1 MLSADMIPKISSAG
15 SSASSASENK
25 IVKINAN
32 GQHTWRGAAL
42 PCGIL
47 YSVFSAYEELLRPAL
62 FLIDPEK
69 IHEYALHAL
78 SVFSWL
84 PWLNRKTRESPLRR
98 EVFGLSFPNPVGLA
112 AGFDKNGI
120 AIPAVAAL
128 GFGSVEIG
136 TVTAAAQPGNPKPRM
151 FRVPE
156 AEAIIN
162 RLGFNNRGAAAM
174 AERLQTLRQSTR
186 WPAIPVGIN
195 IGKSRV
201 VLLEDAVEDYLKSLR
216 LLREH
221 GDYFVLNVSSPNTP
235 GLRSLQDPAA
245 LGPLC
250 ATLRQELVQKPLLL
264 KIAPDLTWKEIDD
277 IVATAESTGI
287 SGIIATNTTIDHSG
301 VPSLART
308 EGGLSGT
315 PLRERSYEVLKHVKT
330 RSRLPVISVGGIMN
344 TTDAMARFDAGADLI
359 QLYTGF
365 IYRGPGIVG
374 QICRA
379 LREQG

>member
-1 MLSADMIPKISSAG
+1 M
-15 SSASSASENK
+15 
-25 IVKINAN
+25 
-32 GQHTWRGAAL
+32 
-42 PCGIL
+42 
-47 YSVFSAYEELLRPAL
+47 FSAYEELLRPLL
-62 FLIDPEK
+62 FLVDPER

-78 SVFSWL
+78 SAASSFPLVNTKPEEF
-84 PWLNRKTRESPLRR
+84 PLRR

-120 AIPAVAAL
+120 AIPALAAL

-136 TVTAAAQPGNPKPRM
+136 TVTALAQPGNPKPRM

-162 RLGFNNRGAAAM
+162 RLGFNNRGAAAI
-174 AERLQTLRQSTR
+174 AERLQTLRQSPR
-186 WPAIPVGIN
+186 WPAVPVGIN

-201 VLLEDAVEDYLKSLR
+201 VPLENAVEDYVKSLR

-250 ATLRQELVQKPLLL
+250 ATLHQELAQKPLLL
-264 KIAPDLTWKEIDD
+264 KIAPDLTWKEVDD
-277 IVATAESTGI
+277 ILATAESNGI
-287 SGIIATNTTIDHSG
+287 SGIIATNTTIDHSS
-301 VPSLART
+301 VPSSRRT
-308 EGGLSGT
+308 DGGLSGT
-315 PLRERSYEVLKHVKT
+315 PLRERSYAVLKYIKA
-330 RSRLPVISVGGIMN
+330 RSRLPIISVGGIMN
-344 TTDAMARFDAGADLI
+344 AADAVARFDAGADLI

-365 IYRGPGIVG
+365 IYRGPGIIR
-374 QICRA
+374 QICAA
-379 LREQG
+379 LLERS

>member
-1 MLSADMIPKISSAG
+1 
-15 SSASSASENK
+15 
-25 IVKINAN
+25 
-32 GQHTWRGAAL
+32 
-42 PCGIL
+42 
-47 YSVFSAYEELLRPAL
+47 VFSAYEDLLRPLL

-69 IHEYALHAL
+69 IHEYTLHAL
-78 SVFSWL
+78 RVASSL
-84 PWLNRKTRESPLRR
+84 PLLSPKPQGSPLRR
-98 EVFGLSFPNPVGLA
+98 EVFGLSFPNPIGLA

-120 AIPAVAAL
+120 AIPALAAL

-136 TVTAAAQPGNPKPRM
+136 TVTAVAQPGNPKPRM

-174 AERLQTLRQSTR
+174 AERLQTLRQSR
-186 WPAIPVGIN
+186 QWPAVPVGIN
-195 IGKSRV
+195 IGKSRIV
-201 VLLEDAVEDYLKSLR
+201 PLENAVEDYLKSLR
-216 LLREH
+216 LLRQQ

-250 ATLRQELVQKPLLL
+250 TTLRQELAQKPLLL
-264 KIAPDLTWKEIDD
+264 KIAPDLTWREVDD
-277 IVATAESTGI
+277 ILATAESTGI
-287 SGIIATNTTIDHSG
+287 SGVIATNTTIDHSNI
-301 VPSLART
+301 PASRRT

-315 PLRERSYEVLKHVKT
+315 PLRDRSYEFLKYIKT

-344 TTDAMARFDAGADLI
+344 ITDALGRFDAGADLI

-365 IYRGPGIVG
+365 IYRGPGFIRA
-374 QICRA
+374 ICQSLLQR
-379 LREQG
+379 R

>member
-1 MLSADMIPKISSAG
+1 M
-15 SSASSASENK
+15 
-25 IVKINAN
+25 
-32 GQHTWRGAAL
+32 
-42 PCGIL
+42 
-47 YSVFSAYEELLRPAL
+47 FSAYEDLLRPLL
-62 FLIDPEK
+62 FLVDPEK

-78 SVFSWL
+78 SVASSL
-84 PWLNRKTRESPLRR
+84 PLRNRKGQKSPLRR
-98 EVFGLSFPNPVGLA
+98 EVFGLSFPNPIGLA
-112 AGFDKNGI
+112 AGFDKNGV
-120 AIPAVAAL
+120 AIPALAGL

-201 VLLEDAVEDYLKSLR
+201 VPLENAVEDYLQSLR
-216 LLREH
+216 SLREH

-250 ATLRQELVQKPLLL
+250 ATLRQELAQKPLLL

-301 VPSLART
+301 VPSPRRT
-308 EGGLSGT
+308 QGGLSGT
-315 PLRERSYEVLKHVKT
+315 PLRERSYEVLKYIKA

-344 TTDAMARFDAGADLI
+344 TTDAVIRFDAGADLI

-365 IYRGPGIVG
+365 IYRGPGIIR

-379 LREQG
+379 LDASRIANSR

>member
-1 MLSADMIPKISSAG
+1 
-15 SSASSASENK
+15 
-25 IVKINAN
+25 
-32 GQHTWRGAAL
+32 
-42 PCGIL
+42 
-47 YSVFSAYEELLRPAL
+47 VFSAYEDFLRPLL

-78 SVFSWL
+78 RVASSL
-84 PWLNRKTRESPLRR
+84 PLLSPKAQGAPLRR
-98 EVFGLSFPNPVGLA
+98 HVFGLSFPNPVGLA

-120 AIPAVAAL
+120 AIPALAAL

-136 TVTAAAQPGNPKPRM
+136 TVTALAQPGNPKPRM

-174 AERLQTLRQSTR
+174 AERLQTLRQSTQ

-195 IGKSRV
+195 IGKSRIV
-201 VLLEDAVEDYLKSLR
+201 PLENAVEDYVKSMR
-216 LLREH
+216 LLRQY

-235 GLRSLQDPAA
+235 GLRTLQDPAA

-250 ATLRQELVQKPLLL
+250 ATLRQELAQKPLLL
-264 KIAPDLTWKEIDD
+264 KIAPDLTWKEVED
-277 IVATAESTGI
+277 ILATAESNGI
-287 SGIIATNTTIDHSG
+287 SGIIATNTTIDHSDITA
-301 VPSLART
+301 SRRT
-308 EGGLSGT
+308 QGGLSGT
-315 PLRERSYEVLKHVKT
+315 PLRDRSYEILKYIKT

-344 TTDAMARFDAGADLI
+344 ISDALARFDAGADLI

-365 IYRGPGIVG
+365 IYRGPGFIR

-379 LREQG
+379 LLERS

>member
-1 MLSADMIPKISSAG
+1 
-15 SSASSASENK
+15 
-25 IVKINAN
+25 
-32 GQHTWRGAAL
+32 
-42 PCGIL
+42 
-47 YSVFSAYEELLRPAL
+47 VFSAYEDLLRPLL

-69 IHEYALHAL
+69 IHESALHAL
-78 SVFSWL
+78 RVASSL
-84 PWLNRKTRESPLRR
+84 PLLSLKAQAPPLRR

-120 AIPAVAAL
+120 AIPALAAL

-136 TVTAAAQPGNPKPRM
+136 TVTALAQPGNPKPRM

-162 RLGFNNRGAAAM
+162 RLGFNNRGAAAI
-174 AERLQTLRQSTR
+174 AERLQTLRQGR
-186 WPAIPVGIN
+186 QWPAIPVGIN
-195 IGKSRV
+195 IGKSRIAP
-201 VLLEDAVEDYLKSLR
+201 LENAVEDYVKSLR
-216 LLREH
+216 LLRQH

-250 ATLRQELVQKPLLL
+250 ATLRQELAQKPLLL
-264 KIAPDLTWKEIDD
+264 KIAPDLTWKEVED
-277 IVATAESTGI
+277 ILATAESNGI
-287 SGIIATNTTIDHSG
+287 SGVIATNTTIDHSNITA
-301 VPSLART
+301 SRRT
-308 EGGLSGT
+308 QGGLSGT
-315 PLRERSYEVLKHVKT
+315 PLRDRSYEILKYIKT

-344 TTDAMARFDAGADLI
+344 TSDALARFDAGADLI

-365 IYRGPGIVG
+365 IYRGPGFIR

-379 LREQG
+379 LCERR

>member
-1 MLSADMIPKISSAG
+1 M
-15 SSASSASENK
+15 
-25 IVKINAN
+25 
-32 GQHTWRGAAL
+32 
-42 PCGIL
+42 
-47 YSVFSAYEELLRPAL
+47 FSAYENLLRPLL
-62 FLIDPEK
+62 FLVDPEK

-78 SVFSWL
+78 SLASSI
-84 PWLNRKTRESPLRR
+84 PWLNRKTQESPLRR

-120 AIPAVAAL
+120 AIPALAAL

-201 VLLEDAVEDYLKSLR
+201 VPLEDAVEDYLKSLR

-235 GLRSLQDPAA
+235 GLRSLQDPVA

-301 VPSLART
+301 VPSPRRT

-315 PLRERSYEVLKHVKT
+315 PLRERSYEVLKYVKA
-330 RSRLPVISVGGIMN
+330 RSRLSVISVGGVMN
-344 TTDAMARFDAGADLI
+344 TTDAVARFDAGADLI

-365 IYRGPGIVG
+365 IYRGPGIVRR
-374 QICRA
+374 ICRA
-379 LREQG
+379 LLANKARRS